1 LTHPNGHTQTSVLA
15 AGLNR
20 LARNLW
26 WTWNQ
31 DAQAVFE
38 ELSPHSWR
46 YFQHNPVEVML
57 EVSPTELRVRLRDPI
72 FAAKVK
78 SVLESFESYMADERT
93 WGLEHAPALA
103 ERPVA
108 YFSAEY
114 GFHESLPIAA
124 GGLGILSADHAKS
137 ASDLGLGF
145 IGLGLFYREGY
156 FRQSINHENWQVE
169 TNTLLDPRRLPLEP
183 AVDESGI
190 PIVASMSL
198 ALGSIK
204 FRAWR
209 LNVGRIPIYLIDTD
223 LPENETQVR
232 DLTRHVYGGD
242 NSNRIMQELLL
253 GIGGI
258 RLLRKMGI
266 EPSVFHMNEGHAAF
280 LALELIREK
289 LAAGMAFEA
298 ALAATRE
305 ECVFT
310 THTPVEAGHDRFNTD
325 LLEYAASKYFKAFK
339 NCRKEIL
346 GLGRINPADDSEPFC
361 MTVLALKTA
370 RTANGVSAL
379 HGRVSRSMW
388 HCLWPEK
395 AEDDVPIGHITN
407 GVHLLSWSTPT
418 TWAFWK
424 RRGDGAWP
432 AQADSPEFWSKA
444 EDPSFVSDEE
454 IWALRY
460 VLRRKLIEFCRHRLY
475 IQSRRFGPG
484 EYLPSDV
491 ALDPEALTIGFG
503 RRAAAYKRMT
513 LLFNDMDAIVELAK
527 DANHPVQFV
536 FAGKAHP
543 RDDEGKR
550 LLQKVVHLSKH
561 SPLANSLIFI
571 ENYDVEVARAMV
583 SGCDIW
589 LNVPRRPLEASG
601 TSGMKG
607 AAHGAL
613 NLSIM
618 DGWWREAYDGTN
630 GFAIGDDSHPAD
642 VGEQDRRD
650 AANLLRVL
658 TEEVVPVFY
667 DRDAAGIPRRW
678 IRMIRRSMAG
688 LGPRFSTRRMVQEYV
703 EKAYLP
709 RSS

>member
-1 LTHPNGHTQTSVLA
+1 V
-15 AGLNR
+15 
-20 LARNLW
+20 
-26 WTWNQ
+26 
-31 DAQAVFE
+31 
-38 ELSPHSWR
+38 
-46 YFQHNPVEVML
+46 
-57 EVSPTELRVRLRDPI
+57 
-72 FAAKVK
+72 
-78 SVLESFESYMADERT
+78 
-93 WGLEHAPALA
+93 
-103 ERPVA
+103 
-108 YFSAEY
+108 
-114 GFHESLPIAA
+114 
-124 GGLGILSADHAKS
+124 
-137 ASDLGLGF
+137 
-145 IGLGLFYREGY
+145 
-156 FRQSINHENWQVE
+156 
-169 TNTLLDPRRLPLEP
+169 
-183 AVDESGI
+183 
-190 PIVASMSL
+190 
-198 ALGSIK
+198 
-204 FRAWR
+204 
-209 LNVGRIPIYLIDTD
+209 
-223 LPENETQVR
+223 
-232 DLTRHVYGGD
+232 
-242 NSNRIMQELLL
+242 
-253 GIGGI
+253 
-258 RLLRKMGI
+258 
-266 EPSVFHMNEGHAAF
+266 
-280 LALELIREK
+280 
-289 LAAGMAFEA
+289 
-298 ALAATRE
+298 
-305 ECVFT
+305 
-310 THTPVEAGHDRFNTD
+310 
-325 LLEYAASKYFKAFK
+325 
-339 NCRKEIL
+339 
-346 GLGRINPADDSEPFC
+346 
-361 MTVLALKTA
+361 
-370 RTANGVSAL
+370 
-379 HGRVSRSMW
+379 W

-407 GVHLLSWSTPT
+407 GVHLLSWSTPA

-432 AQADSPEFWSKA
+432 ALADSPEFWAKA

-513 LLFNDMDAIVELAK
+513 LLFNDLDAIVELAK

-550 LLQKVVHLSKH
+550 LIQKIVHLSKH
-561 SPLANSLIFI
+561 SPLTDSLIFI

-607 AAHGAL
+607 AAHGTL

-642 VGEQDRRD
+642 VGEQDRLD
-650 AANLLRVL
+650 AANFLRVL
-658 TEEVVPVFY
+658 TEEVVPAFY

-688 LGPRFSTRRMVQEYV
+688 LGPRYSTRRMVQEYV